1 MKDLFCLDYRDAIRN
16 VVRKEMKQKF
26 GIKVPKF
33 KDKEKNKIEP
43 VSILSICTVII
54 INSSKII
61 FSQLYNVRHTSLF
74 SPHTMFPRCQ

>member
-43 VSILSICTVII
+43 VSILSICTVLH
-54 INSSKII
+54 SSK
-61 FSQLYNVRHTSLF
+61 
-74 SPHTMFPRCQ
+74 